1 MSQEG
6 EESGSVTSEAEE
18 RDWKDEDVEGRLFGG
33 KIRSL
38 SWLERH
44 EGVGI
49 DNCINTQK
57 IASTAI
63 FERSRTR

>member
-1 MSQEG
+1 M
-6 EESGSVTSEAEE
+6 TSEAEE

-38 SWLERH
+38 SWLERQ

-49 DNCINTQK
+49 DNCMDTQK
-57 IASTAI
+57 IASTAM
-63 FERSRTR
+63 FERSLTR